1 MITWLPL
8 GDHTKE
14 VGNNKV
20 VSDTNVVNN
29 KAVEGNSEQIKFE
42 G

>member
-1 MITWLPL
+1 MVN
-8 GDHTKE
+8 DTKE

-20 VSDTNVVNN
+20 VGDTNVVHN
-29 KAVEGNSEQIKFE
+29 KAVVGSSEQIKFE